1 MNCSRHYF
9 TNYQFRISRIQFSA
23 RHALDN
29 ERSCSPHYSPSFQSQ
44 FRIFTKSDFFFSA
57 SPDMIRQALDFEA
70 AGSGN
75 HDEIPPCVRNVI
87 LQQLQ
92 RPKPNSTHTIKMMKK
107 LSKTINV
114 PDDPSDPTAFTQD
127 PIYCNVPKYKSR

>member
-1 MNCSRHYF
+1 MNKLF
-9 TNYQFRISRIQFSA
+9 TTLFHQFPFT
-23 RHALDN
+23 
-29 ERSCSPHYSPSFQSQ
+29 YSH
-44 FRIFTKSDFFFSA
+44 FFSA
-57 SPDMIRQALDFEA
+57 SPDMIRHALDIEA

-92 RPKPNSTHTIKMMKK
+92 KPTPNPTHTIKMMKK
-107 LSKTINV
+107 LSKNINV

-127 PIYCNVPKYKSR
+127 PMYCNVPKNKTRYKIEKYI

>member
-1 MNCSRHYF
+1 M
-9 TNYQFRISRIQFSA
+9 I
-23 RHALDN
+23 RHALD
-29 ERSCSPHYSPSFQSQ
+29 
-44 FRIFTKSDFFFSA
+44 I
-57 SPDMIRQALDFEA
+57 EA

-92 RPKPNSTHTIKMMKK
+92 KPTPNPTHTIKMMKK
-107 LSKTINV
+107 LSKNINV

-127 PIYCNVPKYKSR
+127 PMYCNVPKYKSRYKIEKYI